1 MRACM
6 PSMRDKCAYIVA
18 FGSTFPSVRGS
29 CSLHIC
35 ARANRFRILI
45 PLQIDRSSV
54 TLITS
59 FFFLARSPSMV
70 YAPRERLARRNFY
83 GAPVGHPMAVPSS
96 NVEVARATWAAA
108 RVCARRRELP
118 SRFILFC
125 LTLWDV
131 KESEKERERGG
142 KNKGKAP

>member
-1 MRACM
+1 
-6 PSMRDKCAYIVA
+6 MRDKCAYIVA
-18 FGSTFPSVRGS
+18 FGSTFPSVQRPR
-29 CSLHIC
+29 SLHIYMC
-35 ARANRFRILI
+35 TRANHFRILI

-59 FFFLARSPSMV
+59 FFFLARSPSM
-70 YAPRERLARRNFY
+70 ACARRERLARRNFY
-83 GAPVGHPMAVPSS
+83 GVPVGHPMAVPSS

-118 SRFILFC
+118 SQEFYFIF

-131 KESEKERERGG
+131 KESERERE
-142 KNKGKAP
+142 KEAKSKGKAP